1 LHHGPPANQPACCPP
16 LLAYQTRN
24 IGGRI
29 EGPSKLTASSS
40 EAFYLLLTTT
50 TTMVRSSDGSMS
62 TKKKNKKAV
71 RFELEHNTCRTFVV
85 PDDIDHGDLWFS
97 ATEFDDIKQRSRT
110 ESREW
115 RKLYSHLLN
124 ETFEHAKPDA
134 IDYLIAFCLMQ
145 GDLYRR
151 GLERQCNRQHGEQR
165 SDAKDRTRYLVFET
179 QRRFKTTTTTA
190 TTIKIKTTLPTESC
204 RGSSVGSAAEASTP
218 QPDDDD
224 NDKCHHQHQEQE
236 EKLAELYRN
245 SCRHAKLFA
254 HRIAQ
259 ADEIVALGKMDCAA
273 RTQALLTVDSISN
286 NKCKRRG
293 SNLSIQS
300 NQSNDSL
307 DSRLLLMHH
316 YRQQQNPQLPPHH
329 HHHHQHQHQQLF
341 HPLRRFSPAA
351 GGAPPVQ
358 PQRYRSCPASPLSL
372 SRAGLAHHEAA
383 YAAIA

>member
-1 LHHGPPANQPACCPP
+1 
-16 LLAYQTRN
+16 
-24 IGGRI
+24 
-29 EGPSKLTASSS
+29 
-40 EAFYLLLTTT
+40 
-50 TTMVRSSDGSMS
+50 MVRSSDGSMS
-62 TKKKNKKAV
+62 TKKNKKAV
-71 RFELEHNTCRTFVV
+71 RFELEHNTCQTFVV
-85 PDDIDHGDLWFS
+85 PDDIDHEDLWFT
-97 ATEFDDIKQRSRT
+97 AAEFDDIKQRSRT

-124 ETFEHAKPDA
+124 ETFEHAKPDVL
-134 IDYLIAFCLMQ
+134 DYLIAFCLMQ
-145 GDLYRR
+145 DDLYRR

-179 QRRFKTTTTTA
+179 QRRFKTTMTTA
-190 TTIKIKTTLPTESC
+190 TTKTTPAESC
-204 RGSSVGSAAEASTP
+204 SSSSVGGVTEACTP
-218 QPDDDD
+218 QQDYDSERH
-224 NDKCHHQHQEQE
+224 NQRKEQE
-236 EKLAELYRN
+236 EQLAELYRN
-245 SCRHAKLFA
+245 SCRHARLFA

>member
-1 LHHGPPANQPACCPP
+1 
-16 LLAYQTRN
+16 
-24 IGGRI
+24 
-29 EGPSKLTASSS
+29 
-40 EAFYLLLTTT
+40 
-50 TTMVRSSDGSMS
+50 MVRSSDGSMS
-62 TKKKNKKAV
+62 TKKNKKAV

-85 PDDIDHGDLWFS
+85 PDDIDHEDLWFS

-124 ETFEHAKPDA
+124 ETFEHAKPDVL
-134 IDYLIAFCLMQ
+134 DYLTAFCLMQ
-145 GDLYRR
+145 DDLYRR

-179 QRRFKTTTTTA
+179 QRRFKTTTTIA
-190 TTIKIKTTLPTESC
+190 TTTTTKIKTTLATESC
-204 RGSSVGSAAEASTP
+204 SSSSVGGATEDSIP
-218 QPDDDD
+218 PPDDDD
-224 NDKCHHQHQEQE
+224 HERHHQQE
-236 EKLAELYRN
+236 EQLAELYRN
-245 SCRHAKLFA
+245 SCRQAKLFA

-259 ADEIVALGKMDCAA
+259 ADEIVAMGKMDGAA
-273 RTQALLTVDSISN
+273 RTQALVSVDSLA

-329 HHHHQHQHQQLF
+329 HHHHPLQPSVYQHQQLF
-341 HPLRRFSPAA
+341 HPLRRFSPTA